1 MKKIVLAY
9 SGGLDT
15 SVIVKWL
22 KETYDA
28 EIVTF
33 AADIGQEEELR
44 GLPPVH
50 IDVGSLDGFLDED
63 VAFVARLAKADVAVD
78 LVVTPGASHGSEHL
92 NADAATSRRILAAR
106 RAARERA
113 LVGG

>member
-1 MKKIVLAY
+1 MKIVLAY

-33 AADIGQEEELR
+33 AADIGQEEELK
-44 GLPPVH
+44 GLPQKAKKTGASKH
-50 IDVGSLDGFLDED
+50 YTLDLVEEFASDFIYPMIRANAQYESQYYLGTSI
-63 VAFVARLAKADVAVD
+63 ARPLIAKAQVEI
-78 LVVTPGASHGSEHL
+78 GRASC
-92 NADAATSRRILAAR
+92 
-106 RAARERA
+106 RER
-113 LVGG
+113 V

>member
-1 MKKIVLAY
+1 MKIVLAY

-33 AADIGQEEELR
+33 AADIGQEEELK
-44 GLPPVH
+44 GLPQK
-50 IDVGSLDGFLDED
+50 
-63 VAFVARLAKADVAVD
+63 AKK
-78 LVVTPGASHGSEHL
+78 TGAL
-92 NADAATSRRILAAR
+92 MTA
-106 RAARERA
+106 
-113 LVGG
+113 

>member
-1 MKKIVLAY
+1 MKIVLAY

-33 AADIGQEEELR
+33 AADVGQEEELK
-44 GLPPVH
+44 GLDKKALKTGASKH
-50 IDVGSLDGFLDED
+50 YTLDLVEEF
-63 VAFVARLAKADVAVD
+63 ARDFIYPMIRANAIYEGQYYLVTSIARPLIAKAQVAI
-78 LVVTPGASHGSEHL
+78 AK
-92 NADAATSRRILAAR
+92 
-106 RAARERA
+106 
-113 LVGG
+113 